1 MGRMGD
7 RAALGVFTLLSG
19 GTFLG
24 LLLTSSVRQEQKRRS
39 EEKDGKSRAPKIDG
53 SNFESK
59 LQSLTRK

>member
-1 MGRMGD
+1 MGD

-24 LLLTSSVRQEQKRRS
+24 LVLTSSLRQEQKRRS
-39 EEKDGKSRAPKIDG
+39 GGAGGTFNAQKIDG

-59 LQSLTRK
+59 LKSLTRK